1 MLKVIDIIDIGEET
15 KMDRVGRVTIPATYR
30 KKFGML
36 EGERVAIVPTSE
48 GIFLKKEK
56 DIQKT
61 TSMIVEQE
69 VERVVKS
76 YLEEYEQE
84 KEVEQN
90 G

>member
-15 KMDRVGRVTIPATYR
+15 KMDKVGRVTIPANYR

-36 EGERVAIVPTSE
+36 EGERVDIVPTSE
-48 GIFLKKEK
+48 GIFLKKAKE
-56 DIQKT
+56 IQKT
-61 TSMIVEQE
+61 TSMIIEQE
-69 VERVVKS
+69 VERVVKR
-76 YLEEYEQE
+76 YLEEYEQT